1 MKMLFR
7 LAIVM
12 MFVAPS
18 LCLARKSKSP
28 PATPDTDSLVT
39 DVSITSNGQGTIS
52 ISDDVP
58 FVVKAGTAIVI
69 DGHSAT
75 LQDVQKKMR
84 VLSRTADD
92 SSAPEI
98 DLKTATDDGKN
109 TSK

>member
-1 MKMLFR
+1 
-7 LAIVM
+7 
-12 MFVAPS
+12 
-18 LCLARKSKSP
+18 
-28 PATPDTDSLVT
+28 
-39 DVSITSNGQGTIS
+39 
-52 ISDDVP
+52 
-58 FVVKAGTAIVI
+58 VVKAGTAIVI

-75 LQDVQKKMR
+75 LQGVQKKMR